1 MSDEP
6 QGIDP
11 YDAVLADLRS
21 KRDQIDSA
29 IAAIEALRGGIG
41 QGAPRPAAR
50 QESPSGVGAGDLL
63 GLSIADAAKKVLA
76 IKRTPLRSPDI
87 WVLFQ
92 AGGLVLN
99 SKEPANT
106 IGSVLTRRAEDTGD
120 IVRVGRGLWGL
131 KEWYPGRSFK
141 KEKSD
146 NGDKG
151 EAPVAEAEEAKVAT
165 TGL

>member
-141 KEKSD
+141 KEKGD
-146 NGDKG
+146 NG
-151 EAPVAEAEEAKVAT
+151 EAPAAEAEEAKVAT